1 MKIEVL
7 YPEVGNLFGDLANI
21 SYLEKCTN
29 ADVIYT
35 SLKEAPKFLTEKIDL
50 VYMGSMMESHQEL
63 VINALKKYSKEIKK
77 YIKDDNFM
85 LITGNSLEVFGDYI
99 ENEDGSKI
107 EGLKILS
114 FNSKRDFS
122 KHHASHLLGE
132 FEGIKIV
139 GHKSQF
145 SHSYNS
151 NYSFIN
157 VISGYGLD
165 GNKEGNE
172 GIHENNFYATYL
184 VGPFLIQNPLFTEY
198 LLKEMKVKYELAF
211 KEDIMKSYE
220 IRLNEY
226 TDERMKF

>member
-21 SYLEKCTN
+21 SYLEKCVD
-29 ADVIYT
+29 AKVIYT
-35 SLKEAPKFLTEKIDL
+35 SLKDKPKFLTEKIDL

-63 VINALKKYSKEIKK
+63 VIDALKKYSKEIKNL
-77 YIKDDNFM
+77 IKEDSFF
-85 LITGNSLEVFGDYI
+85 LITGNALEVFGNYI

-107 EGLKILS
+107 EGLKIFD

-157 VISGYGLD
+157 VIKGYGFD
-165 GNKEGNE
+165 GIKEGNE

-184 VGPFLIQNPLFTEY
+184 VGPFLIQNPLFTKY
-198 LLKEMKVKYELAF
+198 LLEKMNIEYKLAF
-211 KEDIMKSYE
+211 EEDILKSYE
-220 IRLNEY
+220 VRLNEY
-226 TDERMKF
+226 TDERMNF